1 MVDEQ
6 KTLDAMITKNPGLLG
21 HVYLLPEGL
30 FVNGIGYR
38 NLLSEPS
45 AAAALLGK
53 IEPFVFHAN
62 WTVGLA
68 NKRKL
73 MVQTGT
79 WLLDRD

>member
-6 KTLDAMITKNPGLLG
+6 KTLDAMITINPDLLG

-30 FVNGIGYR
+30 FVNGIDYR
-38 NLLSEPS
+38 NLLDGLP
-45 AAAALLGK
+45 AVTPLLGK

-62 WTVGLA
+62 WTVGLTS
-68 NKRKL
+68 KREL
-73 MVQTGT
+73 MAQIGT